1 MNIES
6 ENRSE
11 LRKILHKKII
21 FSLYAGSL
29 YFIRINADLFCILQ
43 GISVRQ
49 YGGSP
54 PESSCPNIE
63 VWGALEEL
71 RNLRI
76 YIETYGCRY
85 NFGDTAKLIG
95 ILKHLGST
103 IVSSAEE
110 ADAVIVNTCTVVGR
124 TERRILR
131 RLSLFRDT
139 NLYVTGCMPAV
150 QRDAI
155 SAVCN
160 PVIISPD
167 TIHDAYQHM
176 RIDPGGGAAIVQV
189 ARGCSGRCSYCLARI
204 ARGSLKS
211 YGKEEILAE
220 IAAHVRAG
228 APEIQITAQDVSSWG
243 QDAGTSLPRLI
254 RAIDGLPGRFMIRV
268 GMMNPAT
275 VKGILDDLLDSF
287 ASDHVFKFLHLPVQ
301 SGSDRILER
310 MERGYKAED
319 FVEIV
324 QAFKNRYPEI
334 TLATDMIVGYCGE
347 TGQDFSA
354 SLDLINRVR
363 PNKVNITRYSQRPF
377 TSSASYKDFPDWVK
391 KDRSR
396 IMNVLAEEIYTS
408 VNKEYLEKLMPF
420 IVTESIKKG
429 SVMARSPNYL
439 GIVIK
444 EDLPLGYT
452 GQAILKKDRKYY
464 FIGQRVV

>member
-1 MNIES
+1 MRQNE
-6 ENRSE
+6 
-11 LRKILHKKII
+11 
-21 FSLYAGSL
+21 GS
-29 YFIRINADLFCILQ
+29 
-43 GISVRQ
+43 S
-49 YGGSP
+49 
-54 PESSCPNIE
+54 PESSCQNIT
-63 VWGALEEL
+63 VCGALEEL

-76 YIETYGCRY
+76 YMETYGCRY

-95 ILKHLGST
+95 ILKHLGSI

-131 RLSLFRDT
+131 RLSQLRDT

-150 QRDAI
+150 QREAI
-155 SAVCN
+155 FTVCN
-160 PVIISPD
+160 PVVISPD

-176 RIDPGGGAAIVQV
+176 RIDPGGRAAIVQV

-204 ARGSLKS
+204 ARGPLKS
-211 YGKEEILAE
+211 YRREEILAE

-243 QDAGTSLPRLI
+243 QDDGTSLPRLI
-254 RAIDGLPGRFMIRV
+254 RAIDGLPGQFMIRV

-275 VKGILDDLLDSF
+275 VKGILDDLADSF
-287 ASDHVFKFLHLPVQ
+287 ASEHVFKFLHLPVQ

-324 QAFKNRYPEI
+324 QVFKSRYPEI
-334 TLATDMIVGYCGE
+334 TIATDMIVGYCGE
-347 TGQDFSA
+347 TGRDFSA
-354 SLDLINRVR
+354 SLDLIKRVR

-377 TSSASYKDFPDWVK
+377 TSSASDKDFPDWVK

-396 IMNVLAEEIYTS
+396 SMNVLAEEIYTS
-408 VNKEYLEKLMPF
+408 VNKEYLGKLMPF

-439 GIVIK
+439 GIVIN
-444 EDLPLGYT
+444 ENLPLGYT

-464 FIGQRVV
+464 FIGQQVI